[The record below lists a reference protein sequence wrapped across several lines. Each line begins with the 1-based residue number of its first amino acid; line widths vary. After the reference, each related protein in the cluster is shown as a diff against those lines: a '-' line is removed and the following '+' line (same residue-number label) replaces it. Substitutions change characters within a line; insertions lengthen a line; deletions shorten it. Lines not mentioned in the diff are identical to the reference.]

1 MNHLDLMTVDGLG
14 KAYVHAYSGRLIEE
28 SFCDEPD
35 EVKDLIASIFAK
47 ADAVLEEV
55 GL

>member
-14 KAYVHAYSGRLIEE
+14 KAYVLAYAGRLIEE